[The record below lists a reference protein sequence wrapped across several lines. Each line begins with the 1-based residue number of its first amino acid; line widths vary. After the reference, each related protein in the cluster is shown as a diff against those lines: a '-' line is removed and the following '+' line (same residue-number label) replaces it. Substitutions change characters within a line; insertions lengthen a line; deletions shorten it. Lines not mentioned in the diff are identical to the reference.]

1 MTIAKT
7 KPDQIELL
15 DSQIGSLD
23 AEIKELEG
31 AIANFALQDEAASR
45 GLKISAPSNSL
56 FDQIASAVERTRL
69 ESDIEAAQKHRA
81 ELRSA
86 TQKLLR
92 EKQSERI
99 TLVNQREAILVDR
112 GAEAELAAIS
122 TMMEEYQQLA
132 DKLAELGASI
142 VNADRTN
149 LRRKSP
155 SQHYINGAPMRLI
168 LRGSPTSLEFRYEPI
183 LY

>member
-1 MTIAKT
+1 MPTQT

-15 DSQIGSLD
+15 NSQIEALD
-23 AEIKELEG
+23 REIAELNG
-31 AIANFALQDEAASR
+31 AIANFKLQDEAASR
-45 GLKISAPSNSL
+45 GLEISAPSNSL
-56 FDQIASAVERTRL
+56 FDQIASAVERVRL
-69 ESDIEAAQKHRA
+69 EADIEAAKKHRA

-86 TQKLLR
+86 TQKLLQ
-92 EKQSERI
+92 EKQSQRL

-122 TMMEEYQQLA
+122 AMVGEYQQLA
-132 DKLAELGASI
+132 ERLAELGEDI

-155 SQHYINGAPMRLI
+155 SAHYISGEPMRLI
-168 LRGSPTSLEFRYEPI
+168 LEGNPTSLVFRYEPI
-183 LY
+183 RY